1 MAFDFL
7 EIRNY
12 LLDPL
17 LRGYML
23 NSVINNFYNTRYQT
37 VIHVPKGYKYG
48 CESLLYPNG
57 NITCTLD
64 LKLNS
69 TLISDIAYFLREA
82 ANTDGPFFG
91 WDIEGSNF
99 NNYNFQ
105 VNYYNY
111 VVALY
116 SYTELVD
123 MGDTLANYSSA
134 KFLSDNTL
142 IYNNMGGQVMGPG
155 LT

>member
-1 MAFDFL
+1 MFVVIKSILCVLLCLEVWGQQLATVDMTNVVHTGVLYYYSNFGMAFDFL

-105 VNYYNY
+105 DNYYN
-111 VVALY
+111 
-116 SYTELVD
+116 
-123 MGDTLANYSSA
+123 
-134 KFLSDNTL
+134 
-142 IYNNMGGQVMGPG
+142 
-155 LT
+155 